1 MGWLFGKRRIN
12 LQPETIETMAKIYLY
27 SLKHAKK
34 DLNYTSDVDS
44 SSKLDDDIQLMLNT
58 VFEEEEEIMNEND
71 DDSFNE
77 HQFDE
82 TNMND
87 KTLDIESIV
96 DLGPW
101 VFINNSILPTI
112 TRRYDSDGE
121 EEWDL
126 EQLN

>member
-1 MGWLFGKRRIN
+1 MRWLFGKRRIN

-58 VFEEEEEIMNEND
+58 VFKEEEEIMNEND

-77 HQFDE
+77 HQSDE

-87 KTLDIESIV
+87 ETLDIESIV
-96 DLGPW
+96 DLGP
-101 VFINNSILPTI
+101 
-112 TRRYDSDGE
+112 
-121 EEWDL
+121 
-126 EQLN
+126 